1 MEETALPDEEEL
13 RSELERLM
21 LGRKLSSL
29 DANIFGKLKDFGL
42 FLNHEPVYLDNE
54 FIQTIQLLLILST
67 DETQCC

>member
-13 RSELERLM
+13 LSELERLM

-67 DETQCC
+67 DET